1 MRESV
6 TAAAET
12 ANVGIGGAI
21 AHAGPNG
28 VLAVAQRESCVASV
42 AQRLAERA
50 DRWDPGLA
58 RILSGRA
65 LTVAFQPILK
75 RRHIGN
81 GWMRWDIGGAEAL
94 VSAQGDGAS
103 TLRPDKLLPLVERA
117 GLMHRLF
124 VSVLTTTLA
133 AAHSW
138 ERDAGVR
145 LEVSVNL
152 HAAALLDDALPVHVL
167 GLLDAAD
174 FAPGR
179 LTLEVTESA
188 PIPDLH
194 RAAENVRALRR
205 NGLRVSL
212 DDFGVGFST
221 TTRLDWLECDEL
233 KIDRSLVFGLEHCD
247 EQHRLVETLIM
258 LAHARGMCACAEG
271 IETVPAL
278 QLLGALG
285 CDRAQGYLIGRPG
298 SADAMPAFI
307 RDCRQRSGEWFSPDA
322 AQLPL
327 PGLMNDVD
335 PVRGSILL
343 GAAHASA

>member
-1 MRESV
+1 VRENV
-6 TAAAET
+6 TAAGQTAIKGVGRVITLAAPDGVRTAAEQEKRKT
-12 ANVGIGGAI
+12 TI
-21 AHAGPNG
+21 AEHA
-28 VLAVAQRESCVASV
+28 S
-42 AQRLAERA
+42 ERA
-50 DRWDPGLA
+50 AWWDPGLA

-65 LTVAFQPILK
+65 LYVAFQPILK
-75 RRHIGN
+75 RRHIGD
-81 GWMRWDIGGAEAL
+81 GWLRWEIVGAEAL
-94 VSAQGDGAS
+94 VSARGEGTS

-124 VSVLTTTLA
+124 VTVLTTALA
-133 AAHSW
+133 AARRW

-152 HAAALLDDALPVHVL
+152 HAAALLDDALPAHVL
-167 GLLDAAD
+167 GLLEAAD
-174 FAPGR
+174 FAPAR
-179 LTLEVTESA
+179 LTLELTESA
-188 PIPDLH
+188 PIADLH

-205 NGLRVSL
+205 HGLRVSL

-247 EQHRLVETLIM
+247 EQRRLVETLIL
-258 LAHARGMCACAEG
+258 LAHTRGMCACAEG
-271 IETVPAL
+271 IETMPAL

-298 SADAMPAFI
+298 PAAAMPAFVQDW
-307 RDCRQRSGEWFSPDA
+307 RDRSDEWFSPDA

-327 PGLMNDVD
+327 PGLMSEFDVGN
-335 PVRGSILL
+335 GS
-343 GAAHASA
+343 ASPARSHASV